1 MHLHKGIHKRDDS
14 RGTKGIPTGFTKGIT
29 NGFTKGFTARINK
42 RIHKRIHQGIHNSE
56 STRTTAVQQ
65 LDTSDNNGSTRFF
78 YTFSWRLSLFI
89 YSTFNIID
97 TLSASGQPLTLVSIP
112 GPQDAAGDHVARGGL
127 FHPTGTL
134 RRIVEPQLKIRSCA
148 A

>member
-1 MHLHKGIHKRDDS
+1 MKFLNRGPKSIERNSGPKGADLTTPGRPLLGRRHVAVHLC
-14 RGTKGIPTGFTKGIT
+14 PLL
-29 NGFTKGFTARINK
+29 
-42 RIHKRIHQGIHNSE
+42 
-56 STRTTAVQQ
+56 QQ
-65 LDTSDNNGSTRFF
+65 LDTSDNNGSTSFFF

-112 GPQDAAGDHVARGGL
+112 GPQDAAGDHAARGGL

-134 RRIVEPQLKIRSCA
+134 RRIVEPQLKFRSCA